1 MSDSDWFVLRAQPA
15 DGPSKSGSPDII
27 LGGLKPD
34 PAYARDYDEIFNATA
49 QFGSA
54 NHVYVRAR
62 NDAAELS
69 VGNVSVYAVRQGNVA
84 NQGTWIALKTAD
96 GRATTNIAADA
107 GAVAVNGSA
116 LQWSPGDAPPPAAPW
131 LLIAEIVGDGYPQI
145 SLPVTV
151 TDFASFEAWAATQ
164 TRIACLVVQAA
175 DVKPVPI
182 PVFTWSRKVELDN
195 ADPITLDVSVTCTS
209 SSPGGTLAYQFDR
222 NDAEDKPIGIGATA
236 YQVNSSYSQS
246 RTVPANFTSTLS
258 LTYTPAA
265 DDTASATFAVQV
277 SSESDDG
284 GDGDIGETTRTLVI
298 NDTLTLG
305 QVRGQV

>member
-1 MSDSDWFVLRAQPA
+1 M
-15 DGPSKSGSPDII
+15 
-27 LGGLKPD
+27 
-34 PAYARDYDEIFNATA
+34 
-49 QFGSA
+49 
-54 NHVYVRAR
+54 
-62 NDAAELS
+62 
-69 VGNVSVYAVRQGNVA
+69 
-84 NQGTWIALKTAD
+84 
-96 GRATTNIAADA
+96 
-107 GAVAVNGSA
+107 
-116 LQWSPGDAPPPAAPW
+116 
-131 LLIAEIVGDGYPQI
+131 
-145 SLPVTV
+145 
-151 TDFASFEAWAATQ
+151 
-164 TRIACLVVQAA
+164 QAA

-258 LTYTPAA
+258 LTDTPAA
-265 DDTASATFAVQV
+265 DDSASATFAVQV